1 MKKLILF
8 ILLVLVGL
16 YYVNSNPSI
25 INSVYDF
32 FNQYNLSSVN
42 SNSENIQTIL
52 EKGLN
57 RSVEVSVSGNDN
69 LVLAF
74 SGPLPDDVFDNCF
87 RAADYAFTYTH
98 APLIT
103 VIGYLN
109 SSELEPLVKLT
120 VINGNINNATVED
133 IRTPEFKIKN
143 TLLLYDAMPHNVSV
157 DSSKAYVSF
166 EYLGNSTSFNEDVAN
181 MAFNIFEDV
190 PWIDAINF
198 KLIGVSK
205 NLTFSINREDIF
217 NNLD

>member
-1 MKKLILF
+1 MKKLIIF

-16 YYVNSNPSI
+16 YYVNSNPNI
-25 INSVYDF
+25 INSVHDL

-42 SNSENIQTIL
+42 HDKNIQTIL
-52 EKGLN
+52 ENNLN

-69 LVLAF
+69 LILAF
-74 SGPLPDDVFDNCF
+74 SGPLPDEVFDNCF
-87 RAADYAFTYTH
+87 KAADYAYTYTH
-98 APLIT
+98 APIIT

-120 VINGNINNATVED
+120 VIDGNLNNATVED

-143 TLLLYDAMPHNVSV
+143 TLLLYDSLPYNISV
-157 DSSKAYVSF
+157 DSNKAYVSF
-166 EYLGNSTSFNEDVAN
+166 EYLGNSTSFKNDVAN
-181 MAFNIFEDV
+181 MAFNIFEDA
-190 PWIDAINF
+190 PWIDTIDF

-205 NLTFSINREDIF
+205 NLTFSISRDEVF